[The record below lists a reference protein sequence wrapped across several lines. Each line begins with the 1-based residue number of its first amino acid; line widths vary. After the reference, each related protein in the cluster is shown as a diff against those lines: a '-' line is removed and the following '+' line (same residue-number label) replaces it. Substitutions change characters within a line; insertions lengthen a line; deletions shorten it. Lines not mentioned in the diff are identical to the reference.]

1 MPDNVLQ
8 IGPEILSI
16 VTWTIVLVAAALAF
30 SIRHRARMGSGASGH
45 RPPEE
50 ESQDERISPDGYID
64 SFANVISEAG
74 GGLPVMGWIVMIALW
89 LMWLLYMIFN
99 WTPR

>member
-8 IGPEILSI
+8 VGPTILS
-16 VTWTIVLVAAALAF
+16 VAVWTTVLIAGALVFA
-30 SIRHRARMGSGASGH
+30 IRHRARTGAGTSGH
-45 RPPEE
+45 RPPGE
-50 ESQDERISPDGYID
+50 ESEDERISPDGYID
-64 SFANVISEAG
+64 TFANIVEEAG
-74 GGLPVMGWIVMIALW
+74 GGLPVMGWIIMIAVW

>member
-16 VTWTIVLVAAALAF
+16 VTWTIVLIAASLAF
-30 SIRHRARMGSGASGH
+30 AIRHRARTGPGTAGH
-45 RPPEE
+45 RPPEDE
-50 ESQDERISPDGYID
+50 GESERVSPDGYID
-64 SFANVISEAG
+64 TFANIVEEAG
-74 GGLPVMGWIVMIALW
+74 GGLPLMGWIVMVAVW

-99 WTPR
+99 WQPR

>member
-8 IGPEILSI
+8 IGPTVLS
-16 VTWTIVLVAAALAF
+16 VFVWTTVLVAGALVFA
-30 SIRHRARMGSGASGH
+30 IRHRAHTGAGTSGH
-45 RPPEE
+45 RPSGE
-50 ESQDERISPDGYID
+50 ESEDERISPDGYID
-64 SFANVISEAG
+64 TFANIVEEAG
-74 GGLPVMGWIVMIALW
+74 GGLPVMGWIVMIAVW

>member
-8 IGPEILSI
+8 VWPTILSV
-16 VTWTIVLVAAALAF
+16 VTWTIVLIAAALAF
-30 SIRHRARMGSGASGH
+30 AIRHRAHTGPASSGH
-45 RPPEE
+45 RPPGE
-50 ESQDERISPDGYID
+50 ESEDERSSPDGYID
-64 SFANVISEAG
+64 SFANVVEEAG
-74 GGLPVMGWIVMIALW
+74 GGLPLMGWIVMIAVW